1 MSSMNQKASFRS
13 GAGSYLLYYWPLFR
27 KSLTRLLILFDL
39 SIHRKLLWCP
49 LPISYWAVPF
59 PNTFVLQLHQS
70 ILAEK
75 DVAAIF
81 RVRHAVPYCRRW
93 QQCFCQLDQQHLW
106 WLYLVLINQR
116 PHQLVR
122 SVYPQSSFTNNTHI
136 HKDKVIVSHHSVCII
151 QLLSSFSSIRKL
163 CQTGHR
169 RDEDFRSHF
178 NRNSHL
184 H

>member
-1 MSSMNQKASFRS
+1 MWSHGSVQDKPNESVNVPVCLTIHNDLMIYNWSLSRWRKCRIGQSHRMSSMNQKASFRS

-59 PNTFVLQLHQS
+59 PNTFVLQLHWS

-93 QQCFCQLDQQHLW
+93 QQCFC
-106 WLYLVLINQR
+106 
-116 PHQLVR
+116 
-122 SVYPQSSFTNNTHI
+122 
-136 HKDKVIVSHHSVCII
+136 
-151 QLLSSFSSIRKL
+151 
-163 CQTGHR
+163 
-169 RDEDFRSHF
+169 
-178 NRNSHL
+178 
-184 H
+184 